1 MHWSEIAPQLVN
13 ALSLGG
19 IYALIAVGYTMVY
32 GILKL
37 INFAH
42 GEIFMSGA
50 FIGVIAL
57 SAGWSLIPSIAAACA
72 FCAVLGVTIDRVA
85 YQPLRG
91 APKLAP
97 LITALGMSIFLQN
110 AAMLVWGSGMRSFP
124 RLAPSYPMTLKKAPE
139 NSKALL
145 DEIASR
151 LEKVRDAKYE
161 EAMSGLFLGEYRVAK
176 RNLEEERARD
186 PKSAEL
192 GALEKRLAEAR
203 DNIPRVTSVTRIP
216 DGLLVEFRNGT
227 GDALKTLNYVR
238 QEAQQSLKIPRS
250 AVEWNKVEL
259 QKHFLERHFR
269 LLGVDVEWKQPLI
282 WVVTLA
288 LMLVLEFMIRK
299 TSVGR
304 AMRAVALDKQTA
316 ALMGVS
322 VNNII
327 RMTFAIGSALAAI
340 GGVLY
345 ALKLET
351 GVVFN
356 MGTQVGIIAFS
367 AAVLGGIGNIRGA
380 ALGGFVIGIITNL
393 AIWKLGD
400 WGIGGVY
407 GPAVAF
413 LVLIVVILVRPSG
426 LLGSTSVERA

>member
-1 MHWSEIAPQLVN
+1 MA
-13 ALSLGG
+13 
-19 IYALIAVGYTMVY
+19 
-32 GILKL
+32 
-37 INFAH
+37 
-42 GEIFMSGA
+42 GA
-50 FIGVIAL
+50 FVGVIAL
-57 SAGWSLIPSIAAACA
+57 SAGWSLVPALAAACA
-72 FCAVLGVTIDRVA
+72 FCAVLGVAIDRVA
-85 YQPLRG
+85 YQPLRN

-110 AAMLVWGSGMRSFP
+110 AAMMVWGSGMRSFP
-124 RLAPSYPMTLKKAPE
+124 VLSPSYPMTLKKAPDNAKE
-139 NSKALL
+139 LL

-151 LEKVRDAKYE
+151 LERVRDGKYD
-161 EAMSGLFLGEYRVAK
+161 EAMTGLFLGEYRVAK

-192 GALEKRLAEAR
+192 AALEKRLVEAR
-203 DNIPRVTSVTRIP
+203 ANIPRVTAVSRIP

-227 GDALKTLNYVR
+227 GDALKTLSDVR
-238 QEAQQSLKIPRS
+238 REAQQALKIPRT
-250 AVEWNKVEL
+250 AVEWNKLEVRKHVLERSVEL
-259 QKHFLERHFR
+259 G
-269 LLGVDVEWKQPLI
+269 GVTVQWKQPLI
-282 WVVTLA
+282 WGITLG
-288 LMLVLEFMIRK
+288 LMLALEFMIRK

-304 AMRAVALDKQTA
+304 AMRAVALDKNTA

-322 VNNII
+322 VNSII

-393 AIWKLGD
+393 AIWKLGV
-400 WGIGGVY
+400 WGVGGVY

-413 LVLIVVILVRPSG
+413 LVLIAVILVRPTG

>member
-1 MHWSEIAPQLVN
+1 MRWSEIAPQLVN

-42 GEIFMSGA
+42 GEIFMAGA
-50 FIGVIAL
+50 FVGVIAL
-57 SAGWSLIPSIAAACA
+57 SAGWSLVPALAAACA

-85 YQPLRG
+85 YQPLRS

-110 AAMLVWGSGMRSFP
+110 AAMMVWGSGMRPFP
-124 RLAPSYPMTLKKAPE
+124 VLSPTYELTLQKAPE
-139 NSKALL
+139 NKQALL

-151 LEKVRDAKYE
+151 LEKVRDGKYD
-161 EAMSGLFLGEYRVAK
+161 EAMTGLFLGEYRVAK

-186 PKSAEL
+186 AKSAEL
-192 GALEKRLAEAR
+192 GTLEKRLAEAR
-203 DNIPRVTSVTRIP
+203 ENIPRVTVVTRIP
-216 DGLLVEFRNGT
+216 DGLRVEFRNGT
-227 GDALKTLNYVR
+227 GDSLKTLSDVR
-238 QEAQQSLKIPRS
+238 REAQKELKIART

-259 QKHFLERHFR
+259 KQHFLERSFS
-269 LLGVDVEWKQPLI
+269 LLGVEVQWKQPLI
-282 WVVTLA
+282 WGVTLA
-288 LMLVLEFMIRK
+288 LMLGLEFMIRK

-304 AMRAVALDKQTA
+304 AMRAVSLDKNTA

-322 VNNII
+322 VNSII
-327 RMTFAIGSALAAI
+327 RLTFAIGSALAAV

-345 ALKLET
+345 ALKLGG
-351 GVVFN
+351 GVVFT

-400 WGIGGVY
+400 WGVGGVY

-413 LVLIVVILVRPSG
+413 LVLIAVILVRPAG

>member
-50 FIGVIAL
+50 FVGVIAL
-57 SAGWSLIPSIAAACA
+57 SAGWSLVPSIAAACA
-72 FCAVLGVTIDRVA
+72 FCAVLGVAIDRVA
-85 YQPLRG
+85 YQPLRN

-110 AAMLVWGSGMRSFP
+110 AAMMGWGSGMRPFP
-124 RLAPSYPMTLKKAPE
+124 ILSPTYPMTLKKAPE
-139 NSKALL
+139 NAQALL
-145 DEIASR
+145 DEIDSR
-151 LEKVRDAKYE
+151 LGKVRDGKYD
-161 EAMSGLFLGEYRVAK
+161 EAMTGLFLGEYRVAK

-186 PKSAEL
+186 AKSAEL
-192 GALEKRLAEAR
+192 PGLEKRLAEAR
-203 DNIPRVTSVTRIP
+203 ENIPRVTAVTRIP
-216 DGLLVEFRNGT
+216 DGLQVEFRNGT
-227 GDALKTLNYVR
+227 GDALKTLSDVR
-238 QEAQQSLKIPRS
+238 REAQQALKIPRA

-259 QKHFLERHFR
+259 KRHFLERSFT
-269 LLGVDVEWKQPLI
+269 LLGIEVQWKQPLI
-282 WVVTLA
+282 WVVTLG
-288 LMLVLEFMIRK
+288 LMLALEFLIRK

-304 AMRAVALDKQTA
+304 AMRAVALDKNTA

-322 VNNII
+322 VNRII
-327 RMTFAIGSALAAI
+327 RLTFVIGSALAAV

-345 ALKLET
+345 ALKLGG

-380 ALGGFVIGIITNL
+380 ALGGLVIGVITNL
-393 AIWKLGD
+393 ATWKLGV
-400 WGIGGVY
+400 WGVGGVY

-413 LVLIVVILVRPSG
+413 LVLIVVILVRPTG

>member
-42 GEIFMSGA
+42 GEIFMCGA
-50 FIGVIAL
+50 FVGVIAL
-57 SAGWSLIPSIAAACA
+57 SSGWSLIPSMACA
-72 FCAVLGVTIDRVA
+72 CACCAVLGVTIDRVA
-85 YQPLRG
+85 YQPLRS

-110 AAMLVWGSGMRSFP
+110 LAMMTWGSGVRPFP
-124 RLAPSYPMTLKKAPE
+124 KLSPTYEMTLKKAPD
-139 NSKALL
+139 NKAALL
-145 DEIASR
+145 DELASK
-151 LEKVRDAKYE
+151 LEKVRDGKFD
-161 EAMSGLFLGEYRVAK
+161 EAMKGVFLGGYRVAK
-176 RNLEEERARD
+176 GHLDEERKRD
-186 PKSAEL
+186 PKSKEI
-192 GALEKRLAEAR
+192 GGLEKRVAEELDR
-203 DNIPRVTSVTRIP
+203 IPRVTSIERRP
-216 DGLLVEFRNGT
+216 DGLLVAFRNGS
-227 GDALKTLNYVR
+227 GDALLTLNTLRKQVQLDLGIAR
-238 QEAQQSLKIPRS
+238 TS
-250 AVEWNKVEL
+250 VEWKVEPRENAIDRSFSL
-259 QKHFLERHFR
+259 F
-269 LLGVDVEWKQPLI
+269 GVEVQWKQPLT
-282 WVVTLA
+282 WVVTLT
-288 LMLVLEFMIRK
+288 LMLALEFMVRK
-299 TSVGR
+299 TRVGR
-304 AMRAVALDKQTA
+304 AMRAVSLDQNTA

-327 RMTFAIGSALAAI
+327 RMTFAIGSAMAAV

-345 ALKLET
+345 ALHLGG
-351 GVVFN
+351 GVVFT

-380 ALGGFVIGIITNL
+380 ALGGLVIGVITQL
-393 AIWKLGD
+393 ATWKLGE

-413 LVLIVVILVRPSG
+413 LVLIGVILVRPTG
-426 LLGSTSVERA
+426 LLGSSSVERA

>member
-1 MHWSEIAPQLVN
+1 MKWEEIAPQLVN

-50 FIGVIAL
+50 FVGVIAL

-85 YQPLRG
+85 YQPLRS

-110 AAMLVWGSGMRSFP
+110 AAMMVWGSGMRPFP
-124 RLAPSYPMTLKKAPE
+124 VLSPKYPMTLKKAPE
-139 NSKALL
+139 NSKALI

-151 LEKVRDAKYE
+151 LEKVRDGKYD
-161 EAMSGLFLGEYRVAK
+161 EAMTGLFLGEYRVAK

-186 PKSAEL
+186 AKSAEL
-192 GALEKRLAEAR
+192 VLLEKRLAEAR
-203 DNIPRVTSVTRIP
+203 ENIPRVTAVTRIP

-227 GDALKTLNYVR
+227 GDALKTLSDVR
-238 QEAQQSLKIPRS
+238 REAQQALKIPRT
-250 AVEWNKVEL
+250 AVEWNRMEVR
-259 QKHFLERHFR
+259 KHVLERGFMVG
-269 LLGVDVEWKQPLI
+269 GVEVQWKQPLI
-282 WVVTLA
+282 WFVTLA
-288 LMLVLEFMIRK
+288 LMLGLEFMIRK

-304 AMRAVALDKQTA
+304 AMRAVALDQNTA

-327 RMTFAIGSALAAI
+327 RLTFVIGSALAAV

-345 ALKLET
+345 ALKLGG
-351 GVVFN
+351 GVVFT
-356 MGTQVGIIAFS
+356 MGTQVGVIAFS

-380 ALGGFVIGIITNL
+380 ALGGLLIGVITNL
-393 AIWKLGD
+393 AIWKLGE
-400 WGIGGVY
+400 WGVGGVY
-407 GPAVAF
+407 GPAIAF
-413 LVLIVVILVRPSG
+413 LVLIAVILVRPTG